1 VNLKLGKI
9 EEFLDFDF
17 MKFISKSKSKS
28 YDENCQEMWVQYF
41 FENIEKSGIHTIT
54 GDTRESGNN
63 SLCGFQRDIEK
74 FSAAFSNETY
84 SRILWRQGF
93 SVYADYLKI
102 SVHPSY
108 DFAKA
113 FAIGKLI
120 KTKGGLLGIAKAAI
134 RIQSI
139 VAT

>member
-1 VNLKLGKI
+1 
-9 EEFLDFDF
+9 

-28 YDENCQEMWVQYF
+28 YDENCQEMWVLYF

-74 FSAAFSNETY
+74 FSVAFSNETY
-84 SRILWRQGF
+84 SRILRRQGF
-93 SVYADYLKI
+93 FCVCRSPKNFGTSPATILRRRSQSEI
-102 SVHPSY
+102 N
-108 DFAKA
+108 
-113 FAIGKLI
+113 
-120 KTKGGLLGIAKAAI
+120 KTKGRLLGITKAAI